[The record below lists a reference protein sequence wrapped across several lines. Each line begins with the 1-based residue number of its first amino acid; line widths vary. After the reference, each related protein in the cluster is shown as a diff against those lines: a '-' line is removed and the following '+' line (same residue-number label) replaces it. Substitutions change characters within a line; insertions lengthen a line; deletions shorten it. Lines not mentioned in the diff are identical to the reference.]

1 MMAWLIFFHLV
12 GATIWTGGHLILAT
26 RILPEALRKRD
37 PAILKVFEEPFEKI
51 GIPALLVQT
60 ITGLLLAGH
69 YLNHWWYA
77 FRFETPMHTWIAWKL
92 MFLGATILIAA
103 HARIRLITRLKEEN
117 LGYLA
122 AHIIV
127 ITLLSIAFLVL
138 GTTLRMGGWS

>member
-1 MMAWLIFFHLV
+1 
-12 GATIWTGGHLILAT
+12 
-26 RILPEALRKRD
+26 
-37 PAILKVFEEPFEKI
+37 
-51 GIPALLVQT
+51 
-60 ITGLLLAGH
+60 
-69 YLNHWWYA
+69 
-77 FRFETPMHTWIAWKL
+77 